1 MICPTCKHPMIVVEY
16 KQIELDYC
24 TNCNGVWFDAGE
36 LELMLERVHPE
47 RVHRERVNLKP
58 NVASGKSILDLSVAA
73 TTEKKRKCPICGR
86 KMRKELIGGE
96 PKILVDT
103 CPVGEGLWFDG
114 GEVDTLISELSKEAP
129 GAGGQV
135 VSFLQEVFQ
144 GENSRH
150 QRANPK

>member
-1 MICPTCKHPMIVVEY
+1 MIVVEY

-36 LELMLERVHPE
+36 LELML
-47 RVHRERVNLKP
+47 ERVNLKP

>member
-36 LELMLERVHPE
+36 LELML
-47 RVHRERVNLKP
+47 ERVNLKP

-114 GEVDTLISELSKEAP
+114 GEVDALNSELSEEAP

-135 VSFLQEVFQ
+135 VNFLKEVFQ
-144 GENSRH
+144 KPE
-150 QRANPK
+150 

>member
-1 MICPTCKHPMIVVEY
+1 MIVVEY
-16 KQIELDYC
+16 RQIELDYC

-36 LELMLERVHPE
+36 LELML
-47 RVHRERVNLKP
+47 ERVNLKP

-73 TTEKKRKCPICGR
+73 TTEKKRKCPNCGR

-114 GEVDTLISELSKEAP
+114 GEVDALLSELSEEAP

>member
-36 LELMLERVHPE
+36 LELMLERV
-47 RVHRERVNLKP
+47 NLKP

-73 TTEKKRKCPICGR
+73 TTEKKRKCPSCGR

-114 GEVDTLISELSKEAP
+114 GEVDALISELSEEAP
-129 GAGGQV
+129 GVGGQV
-135 VSFLQEVFQ
+135 VNFLKEVFQ
-144 GENSRH
+144 KPG
-150 QRANPK
+150 

>member
-1 MICPTCKHPMIVVEY
+1 MICPACKHPIIVVEY

-24 TNCNGVWFDAGE
+24 PNCSGVWFDAGE
-36 LELMLERVHPE
+36 LELMLERV
-47 RVHRERVNLKP
+47 NLKP
-58 NVASGKSILDLSVAA
+58 NVASGKSILNLTEAS
-73 TTEKKRKCPICGR
+73 TSEKKRKCPVCGR

-96 PKILVDT
+96 PKLLVGG
-103 CPVGEGLWFDG
+103 CPAGEGLWFDS
-114 GEVDTLISELSKEAP
+114 GEVDALISELSEEAP

-135 VSFLQEVFQ
+135 VNFLQEVFQ